1 MPELVKQEELT
12 LRLPSFLCFKFY
24 LKKDQCV
31 SFELSIQVSKKPTSV
46 VDKQKATI
54 FEKKKRKLEKD

>member
-24 LKKDQCV
+24 LKKDEDQLLV
-31 SFELSIQVSKKPTSV
+31 T
-46 VDKQKATI
+46 
-54 FEKKKRKLEKD
+54 